1 MYKTM
6 SCDFDG
12 NRAGAAVEWLDLGL
26 AFMREARFGDAVNA
40 LMQAARTPGA
50 SEEVVKTA
58 MAAIEVINDIN
69 GFVNTDLMNP

>member
-1 MYKTM
+1 M

-26 AFMREARFGDAVNA
+26 AFMREARFGDAVND
-40 LMQAARTPGA
+40 LRMAAEAPDADDAVRRK
-50 SEEVVKTA
+50 S
-58 MAAIEVINDIN
+58 MAAIEVIGDIN